1 MNEDLVLAFLVEPS
15 LLTASIGFF
24 LLIILSFIPFVPMPL
39 VFGTIGFTFDLW
51 IALLLNVTAAVTGSF
66 LVFWLVRRIFFVQAQ
81 NYLDRRPRAKRFLEL
96 VESRGFFFIFLG
108 RVIPIIPSVGV
119 NVVSGIA
126 HVSSRTFVVAT
137 LLGKFPLIF
146 VYTYAGHHV
155 DTYTW
160 QSISLLIVYTGLIL
174 FAAHRFQEKWAF
186 RQQAFHK

>member
-1 MNEDLVLAFLVEPS
+1 MSDDVILAFLVDPS
-15 LLTASIGFF
+15 LVTASIGFF
-24 LLIILSFIPFVPMPL
+24 LLIVLSFVPFIPMPL
-39 VFGTIGFTFDLW
+39 VFGAIGFTFDLW
-51 IALLLNVTAAVTGSF
+51 IALILNVTAAVIGSF
-66 LVFWLVRRIFFVQAQ
+66 LVFWLVRRVFSAQAQ
-81 NYLDRRPRAKRFLEL
+81 VYLNRRPRAKRFLEL

-119 NVVSGIA
+119 NVVSSLA
-126 HVSSRTFVVAT
+126 RVSSRTFVLAT
-137 LLGKFPLIF
+137 LFGKLPLIV